1 MRIVVLHA
9 GGLGDLVLVES
20 YLAALREKHPA
31 AQLELV
37 CRADVAPVTSLYAT
51 PPDAVHPFGFN
62 PYRWAIP
69 DDQAALE
76 AQTLLRR
83 MGGAPPDLFVSA
95 ELRATWLS
103 EILAAA
109 LAPRDVLVAD
119 AREPRS
125 SDVLI
130 LLSKLKLDR
139 KGGIRRLATVPGE
152 HELDRYARL
161 AGAAARRRPVL
172 RPFAAPAP
180 ATELVVFPL
189 GATPINRWPLRAM
202 GAAAQGIA
210 ATRRLSVALV
220 GSDKDRPGLEG
231 AVTAGFFGADT
242 AIVTGSPDDLPSV
255 AARIAGAAGYVG
267 IETGLVHLAAAYG
280 VPGAT
285 VYGGGYWPVYGP
297 WAPRSAGVVA
307 PIPCFGC
314 EWDCAFERPFCIESI
329 DVDSVTAAFDAA
341 HADDSGRPVVRE
353 LDAYDARERAIFEA
367 AGNVHR
373 AAQRDRAARLAA
385 ITRLRDLLARYA
397 RRTRTRSRNA
407 DGLIAA
413 LVETTTQTARRLEQ
427 VSAVPAQYPKPQRRR
442 RKS

>member
-1 MRIVVLHA
+1 MRIVALHA

-20 YLAALREKHPA
+20 YLSALREKHPA

-37 CRADVAPVTSLYAT
+37 CRADVAPVAMLYAR

-76 AQTLLRR
+76 AQTLLHRL
-83 MGGAPPDLFVSA
+83 GGAPVDLFVSA

-109 LAPRDVLVAD
+109 LAPRDVLIAD

-139 KGGIRRLATVPGE
+139 KGGIRRLGAAGGE

-161 AGAAARRRPVL
+161 AGASARRSPVL
-172 RPFAAPAP
+172 RSIAKPAP
-180 ATELVVFPL
+180 STELVVFPL
-189 GATPINRWPLRAM
+189 GSTPINRWPLRAM
-202 GAAAQGIA
+202 GETAQRIAAA
-210 ATRRLSVALV
+210 RRLTVTLV
-220 GSDKDRPGLEG
+220 GGDQDRAGIEG
-231 AVTAGFFGADT
+231 AVAAGFFGART

-255 AARIAGAAGYVG
+255 AARIARAAAYVG

-297 WAPRSAGVVA
+297 WAPRSAGVIA

-314 EWDCAFERPFCIESI
+314 EWDCAFERPFCIEGI

-341 HADDSGRPVVRE
+341 YDDDSGRPLVRE
-353 LDAYDARERAIFEA
+353 LHPYGARERAIFEA

-397 RRTRTRSRNA
+397 RRTRKRSRNA

-427 VSAVPAQYPKPQRRR
+427 VSVVPVQYPKPQRRR
-442 RKS
+442 RT